1 MVFVSG
7 HVFPCAELWVL
18 SLFFPALEIKFH
30 GIFCVAS
37 LVRIEMPGQRERK
50 RRHQMTANA
59 SRTAKHKKR
68 FCFARNARESG
79 KWEWEWPGVRAMPL
93 PVQKFLLYGGPGVF
107 ILDPDD
113 SPMLSC
119 LFAMAWYSC
128 IHSRCSILIL
138 ILDSLVAFT
147 CPHIHIHIHIHIHC
161 KYGGF
166 LDGGVWS
173 TGKSELSQLVTNS
186 RQLKNQF
193 T

>member
-1 MVFVSG
+1 MVFISG

-147 CPHIHIHIHIHIHC
+147 CTFTFTFTSTSTFTSTANMGAFWM
-161 KYGGF
+161 GGC
-166 LDGGVWS
+166 GRRAKAS
-173 TGKSELSQLVTNS
+173 
-186 RQLKNQF
+186 
-193 T
+193 